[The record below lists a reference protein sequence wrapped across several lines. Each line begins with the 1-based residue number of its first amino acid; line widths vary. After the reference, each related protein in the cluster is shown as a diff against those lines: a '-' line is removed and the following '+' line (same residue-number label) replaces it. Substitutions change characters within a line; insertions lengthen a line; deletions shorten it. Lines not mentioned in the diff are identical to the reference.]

1 MSEASTPEVPAGRGE
16 RVVLRISTIILAAT
30 LLAFLLPLV
39 AVSCG
44 TPAGYGSAG
53 GGVTATYSGL
63 TLVTGG
69 EPSLNPPNKPL
80 PEGASR
86 DEDRVSSQP
95 GVDGALAVIVVA
107 LLVSLSI
114 KRRRTLLVAVL
125 AAAAALLTIYALAE
139 FQRQWTGRIVA
150 KLVAINSPGLARAD
164 QSKLVTAG
172 LGFWIVML
180 LLSLTVVLDGVTG
193 VAALI
198 TQRRQG
204 VRTRGTGA
212 VADG

>member
-95 GVDGALAVIVVA
+95 GVDGPWRSSWWRCSSATASNGAARCWLPY
-107 LLVSLSI
+107 SL
-114 KRRRTLLVAVL
+114 
-125 AAAAALLTIYALAE
+125 
-139 FQRQWTGRIVA
+139 Q
-150 KLVAINSPGLARAD
+150 PPP
-164 QSKLVTAG
+164 
-172 LGFWIVML
+172 
-180 LLSLTVVLDGVTG
+180 
-193 VAALI
+193 
-198 TQRRQG
+198 
-204 VRTRGTGA
+204 
-212 VADG
+212 